1 MTHSHCVSTQWLADN
16 LDQPD
21 LVVLDASWYLPAQQ
35 RDAAAEY
42 AAGHIPGAVRFDIDA
57 LSDHSSPLPHMLPE
71 AKDFAKAVGA
81 MGIGPQSR
89 VVIYDG
95 LGLFS
100 AARVWWTFKRFGHE
114 FVAVLSGGSP
124 LWRKEGRAWT
134 QNLSTPKPQSYPLP
148 PNKAINNAGVA
159 DLEQIKAWSADK
171 SVQLVDARAADRFRG
186 EAPEPR
192 AGLKSGHIPNSF
204 NLPFGLLLRDG
215 QLKPKEDIIGAF
227 SAAGV
232 DLSRPVATTCGSG
245 VTAAILAIALD
256 EIGHPVTA
264 LYDGSWSEWGGRDDV
279 EIAKGA

>member
-1 MTHSHCVSTQWLADN
+1 MTHPIFVSTQWLADH

-21 LVVLDASWYLPAQQ
+21 VVVLDASWYLPAQQ

-57 LSDHSSPLPHMLPE
+57 VSDHSSPLPHMLPSPQ
-71 AKDFAKAVGA
+71 DFAKAVGA
-81 MGIGPQSR
+81 MGITPQSR

-100 AARVWWTFKRFGHE
+100 AARVWWTFKMFGHD
-114 FVAVLSGGSP
+114 FAAVLTGGAP
-124 LWRKEGRAWT
+124 LWTKEGRAWT
-134 QNLSTPKPQSYPLP
+134 QAPSTPRPQTYAVPVL
-148 PNKAINNAGVA
+148 KAGVA
-159 DLEQIKAWSADK
+159 SLEQVKAWSADQ
-171 SVQLVDARAADRFRG
+171 SVKLVDARAADRFRG

-204 NLPFGLLLRDG
+204 NLPFGGLLVDG
-215 QLKPKEDIIGAF
+215 QLKPQADIEAAF
-227 SAAGV
+227 AAAGV

-245 VTAAILAIALD
+245 VTASILAIAL
-256 EIGHPVTA
+256 EASGHPVTA

-279 EIAKGA
+279 SVATGR

>member
-1 MTHSHCVSTQWLADN
+1 MTHPIFVTTQWLADH

-21 LVVLDASWYLPAQQ
+21 VVVLDASWYLPAQQ

-57 LSDHSSPLPHMLPE
+57 VSDHSSPLPHMLPSPL
-71 AKDFAKAVGA
+71 DFAKAVGA
-81 MGIGPQSR
+81 MGITPQSR

-100 AARVWWTFKRFGHE
+100 AARVWWTFKIFGHA
-114 FVAVLSGGSP
+114 FVAVLTGGAP
-124 LWRKEGRAWT
+124 LWKKEGRAWT
-134 QNLSTPKPQSYPLP
+134 QAPSTPKSQTYPVPSL
-148 PNKAINNAGVA
+148 KAGVA
-159 DLEQIKAWSADK
+159 DLTQVKTWSADQ

-204 NLPFGLLLRDG
+204 NIPFGGLLVDG
-215 QLKPKEDIIGAF
+215 QLKPKADIEAAF
-227 SAAGV
+227 AAAGV

-245 VTAAILAIALD
+245 VTASILAIAL
-256 EIGHPVTA
+256 EASGHPVTA

-279 EIAKGA
+279 DIATGT